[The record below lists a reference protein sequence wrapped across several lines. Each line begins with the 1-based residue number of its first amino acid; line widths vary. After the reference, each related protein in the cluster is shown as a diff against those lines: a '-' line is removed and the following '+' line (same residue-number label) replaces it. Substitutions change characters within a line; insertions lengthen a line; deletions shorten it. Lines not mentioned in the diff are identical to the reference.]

1 MAEWII
7 EAGPEPGAR
16 RIVKDGVDITGE
28 LKALTLTIDRTEVRV
43 LAEYITSEV
52 AVLADDDQGDPT

>member
-7 EAGPEPGAR
+7 EAGPATGDR

-28 LKALTLTIDRTEVRV
+28 LKALTLEIDRTEVRV
-43 LAEYITSEV
+43 IVEYVHDTLIAT
-52 AVLADDDQGDPT
+52 ADDNQGDSA